1 MKLTTKKL
9 RQMIIEELNSMNEI
23 ARDEQNFKTR
33 PDGTRR
39 PDADEYAMRNYMKL
53 DPFISNRS
61 KANEVEK
68 ALMKRGASQ
77 RQASIAASMAG
88 VFDDFYLEDAH
99 RILGIPEPEEFGMS
113 RDDYEQSLDDFE
125 TMGGYEY
132 SRYGADKDPMDRE
145 DVRRLQKARRQ
156 GKF

>member
-1 MKLTTKKL
+1 MKLTINKL
-9 RQMIIEELNSMNEI
+9 KQMIKEELNSMNEI
-23 ARDEQNFKTR
+23 IRDEQNFKTR

-39 PDADEYAMRNYMKL
+39 PDADEYALRNFMKL

-61 KANEVEK
+61 KAKEIEK
-68 ALMKRGASQ
+68 ALVKRGASQ
-77 RQASIAASMAG
+77 RQASIGAAMAET
-88 VFDDFYLEDAH
+88 FDDFYLDDAH
-99 RILGIPEPEEFGMS
+99 RILDVPKPEEFGMS
-113 RDDYEQSLDDFE
+113 REDYEQSLDDFE

>member
-9 RQMIIEELNSMNEI
+9 RQMIKEELDSMNEAI
-23 ARDEQNFKTR
+23 RDEQNFKTL
-33 PDGTRR
+33 PDGRRR
-39 PDADEYAMRNYMKL
+39 PNADEYAMRNYMKL

-61 KANEVEK
+61 KAKEVEK

-77 RQASIAASMAG
+77 RQASIGASMAE

-99 RILGIPEPEEFGMS
+99 RILDIPKPEEFGMS

-145 DVRRLQKARRQ
+145 DVRRLQKARRK